1 MSTITV
7 DKINKT
13 FGPLKAVDNVSFEVN
28 PGEIFGL
35 LGPNGSGKTTSIRIL
50 LDIYKADSG
59 SVTVLGGPMNE
70 EKKNHIGY
78 LPEERGLYQDI
89 QLEKCLTY
97 MATLKGMTKEAI
109 AAKLP
114 GYLEKFDLTDHKKKK
129 LKELSKGMQQKAQLI
144 ATLIHDPEIIIIDE
158 PFSALDP
165 VNTQLVKDL
174 LIEQREAGKTI
185 VMCTHQMNQVEML
198 CDRIVLVDYGKVL
211 LYGDLQEIR
220 KRFTSNQ
227 VLIETSGQLPENIP
241 GVAEIRDEGTRT
253 RLIPEKGVLT
263 QELLKTLIAHG
274 VPLNAFEIAVPTMD
288 EIFIEVVKG
297 GNNYHE

>member
-1 MSTITV
+1 
-7 DKINKT
+7 
-13 FGPLKAVDNVSFEVN
+13 
-28 PGEIFGL
+28 
-35 LGPNGSGKTTSIRIL
+35 
-50 LDIYKADSG
+50 
-59 SVTVLGGPMNE
+59 
-70 EKKNHIGY
+70 
-78 LPEERGLYQDI
+78 
-89 QLEKCLTY
+89 
-97 MATLKGMTKEAI
+97 
-109 AAKLP
+109 
-114 GYLEKFDLTDHKKKK
+114 
-129 LKELSKGMQQKAQLI
+129 MQQKAQLI

-227 VLIETSGQLPENIP
+227 VLIETIGQLPENIP

-297 GNNYHE
+297 GNNHHE

>member
-220 KRFTSNQ
+220 KKFTSNQ

-297 GNNYHE
+297 GNNHHE